1 MLCFFCSFRYMNY
14 THTYHILHGIITGY
28 MYLEEILS
36 HCMAKVESHKVIDGH
51 YSGVLKSVVVV
62 RVEHLLKEG
71 YSY

>member
-1 MLCFFCSFRYMNY
+1 MNY

-51 YSGVLKSVVVV
+51 YSGVLKSVVAV
-62 RVEHLLKEG
+62 RVEHLSKEG